1 MIIQMKLQ
9 IYDQEDAE
17 MIHQDDDLLFDA
29 ELKPH
34 RSLSP
39 RGFIWLMSGICLISF
54 SAWLAFFLAGAW
66 PVVGFLGADVL
77 LIYLAF
83 RVNYRRGNMRET
95 LQLTADRLTVQRIS
109 HWGEVQTW
117 EFQPYWLQ
125 VLLDD
130 SPDVEN
136 QLTLR
141 SHGRSLVI
149 GSFLPPDE
157 RTQVAT
163 ALKQALGHTRI
174 QSGTP
179 LLG

>member
-1 MIIQMKLQ
+1 MIIQMNVQ
-9 IYDQEDAE
+9 IHDQDDAE
-17 MIHQDDDLLFDA
+17 MIHQDDGLLFDA

-39 RGFIWLMSGICLISF
+39 RGFIWLMSGICFISF
-54 SAWLAFFLAGAW
+54 SAGLAFFLAGAW

-77 LIYLAF
+77 LIYFAF
-83 RVNYRRGNMRET
+83 RVNYQRAHMRET

-125 VLLDD
+125 VLLDE
-130 SPDVEN
+130 SPDVDS

-157 RTQVAT
+157 RTQVAA
-163 ALKQALGHTRI
+163 ALKQALDHTRI

-179 LLG
+179 LPG

>member
-1 MIIQMKLQ
+1 MIIQMKVQ

-54 SAWLAFFLAGAW
+54 SAGLAFFLAGAW

-83 RVNYRRGNMRET
+83 RVNYRRAHMRET

-109 HWGEVQTW
+109 HWGGVQTW

-130 SPDVEN
+130 SPDVER